1 MYKGTKSKTKLMS
14 KSVESTGTLEGEE
27 NRRESEKIVHPVRVE
42 ISGPVHFLH
51 ATNMNVMNS
60 SDNPTDYSIQTSMTS
75 SGGMKEFRQGTFET
89 VKNFSRNY
97 LI

>member
-1 MYKGTKSKTKLMS
+1 MYKGTKPKTKLMS

-27 NRRESEKIVHPVRVE
+27 NRRESERIVYPVRVE